1 MNRLREESGLDPI
14 SEKGIEMLR
23 AVRPTASSPLLKRR
37 VWAALQESTIAS
49 PARQRSSMLRV
60 LVVGVGLV
68 AFTATAA
75 ATIGGRRI
83 AARIEKFLG
92 PQSGV
97 GVGAGQRSERTKPV
111 RVVAEAAKV
120 PDVEM
125 LPESAASEATVKA
138 DGRTP
143 GAGSPPASPGHG
155 SLRPSRAVPLAAET
169 TRERAQVWE
178 ALVALRRDHDP
189 NHAAALL
196 NHELEANP
204 HGVLRQE
211 ALVLAIEAADAR
223 GDRRGAEGF
232 ARSYQREFPSGR
244 FRQLAQRYL
253 DEKNARLRA
262 LPSTP

>member
-23 AVRPTASSPLLKRR
+23 SVKPTASSPLLKRR
-37 VWAALQESTIAS
+37 VWAALQESTMAS

-60 LVVGVGLV
+60 VVVGVGLV

-83 AARIEKFLG
+83 AARIEKLLR
-92 PQSGV
+92 PQL
-97 GVGAGQRSERTKPV
+97 GVGAIPPRPERTKPV
-111 RVVAEAAKV
+111 RVVAQAERAANVEPV
-120 PDVEM
+120 PEVV
-125 LPESAASEATVKA
+125 ASESPANA
-138 DGRTP
+138 DSRM
-143 GAGSPPASPGHG
+143 PPAGALPPSPAHAA
-155 SLRPSRAVPLAAET
+155 LRPARAVPLAAET

-189 NHAAALL
+189 NRAAALL

-223 GDRRGAEGF
+223 GDRRGAESF
-232 ARSYQREFPSGR
+232 ARAYQREFPSGR
-244 FRQLAQRYL
+244 FKQLAQRYL

-262 LPSTP
+262 LPSKQ

>member
-1 MNRLREESGLDPI
+1 MNRLRDESGLDPI

-23 AVRPTASSPLLKRR
+23 SVRPTATSPLLKRR
-37 VWAALQESTIAS
+37 VWAALQESNFAA
-49 PARQRSSMLRV
+49 PVRQRSSMLRV

-75 ATIGGRRI
+75 ATIDGRRI

-92 PQSGV
+92 THI
-97 GVGAGQRSERTKPV
+97 GAGAGGAQPRSERTKPV
-111 RVVAEAAKV
+111 RVVAEAPRA
-120 PDVEM
+120 PDVEA
-125 LPESAASEATVKA
+125 LPEVTAPEASARAES
-138 DGRTP
+138 RTP
-143 GAGSPPASPGHG
+143 VAAAAHAA
-155 SLRPSRAVPLAAET
+155 LRPSRPVPSAADA

-189 NHAAALL
+189 NRAAGLL
-196 NHELEANP
+196 NHELESNP

-232 ARSYQREFPSGR
+232 ARAYQREFPSGR
-244 FRQLAQRYL
+244 FKQLAQRYL
-253 DEKNARLRA
+253 DEKNARVRA
-262 LPSTP
+262 LPSTNP